1 MWRSRRTG
9 RMWRTTTR
17 DLDMLTQIASITLL
31 WGGTIES
38 DFFRDFVVITAVMAI
53 VVIVVTAVV
62 YELYRIKSRDE
73 AEADAFFDSAGMG
86 KRDVDGFEGEQV
98 GATFETG
105 VELEYDHGTGGTGE
119 VIPMDT
125 YMDEDEDDSSSLFAT
140 MGGSVDPMLGPSTGG
155 PSNPVFSGDVYG
167 DPYSVE
173 PSLSTPPPPRH
184 RPWTCRLSRR

>member
-1 MWRSRRTG
+1 MG
-9 RMWRTTTR
+9 
-17 DLDMLTQIASITLL
+17 IPSITLL

-38 DFFRDFVVITAVMAI
+38 DFFRDFVVI
-53 VVIVVTAVV
+53 AVV

-125 YMDEDEDDSSSLFAT
+125 YMDEDEDDSSSPFAT
-140 MGGSVDPMLGPSTGG
+140 MGGSVDPMLGPSTGA

-167 DPYSVE
+167 DPYSVP
-173 PSLSTPPPPRH
+173 PSLSTPPPP
-184 RPWTCRLSRR
+184 PPPAMDLSPLSSMNDLPPPPDSMFDVVAPPPPPPVAPKPVVPV